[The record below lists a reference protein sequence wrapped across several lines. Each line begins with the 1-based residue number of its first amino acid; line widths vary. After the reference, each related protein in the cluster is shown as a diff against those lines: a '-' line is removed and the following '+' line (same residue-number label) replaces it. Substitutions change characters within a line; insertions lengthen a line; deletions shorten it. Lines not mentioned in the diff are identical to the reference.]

1 MNTIL
6 GLCLILLTTIAIVTA
21 LFLFAAYRTE
31 RARRVALERN
41 QGHYSAAL
49 DIACE
54 TITTLRQQSRVT
66 FVAPCVACSG
76 LPDARHSVN
85 VN

>member
-6 GLCLILLTTIAIVTA
+6 VLSTLLILFVSLAGS
-21 LFLFAAYRTE
+21 LLLFAAYRTE
-31 RARRVALERN
+31 RARRLALERN

-66 FVAPCVACSG
+66 FVAPCVACRG
-76 LPDARHSVN
+76 LPDARHSMSVN
-85 VN
+85 